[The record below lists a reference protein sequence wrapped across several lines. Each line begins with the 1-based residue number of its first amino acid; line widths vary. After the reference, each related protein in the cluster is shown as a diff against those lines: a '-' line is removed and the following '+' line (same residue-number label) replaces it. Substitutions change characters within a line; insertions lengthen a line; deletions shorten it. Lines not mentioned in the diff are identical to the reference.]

1 MILPDRWSWH
11 IHLSFSFCG
20 NCSMD
25 RLDRF
30 SDSGVDCLDI
40 AGRIGEHL
48 FIIKGFHLERL
59 TIDVILVFFNGH

>member
-1 MILPDRWSWH
+1 
-11 IHLSFSFCG
+11 
-20 NCSMD
+20 MD

-30 SDSGVDCLDI
+30 SGSGVDCLDI

-59 TIDVILVFFNGH
+59 TIDVILVFPTGI